1 MSHLINKKRK
11 KLVIDKEET
20 HLRSSK
26 MNQYSL
32 KILAITSLDKLRNF
46 HNSKKEVR
54 AREVFTL
61 LMIGVE
67 AKALQ
72 QNK

>member
-1 MSHLINKKRK
+1 
-11 KLVIDKEET
+11 
-20 HLRSSK
+20 